1 MVMGIGVWPGDGGEG
16 NTSPKLVAPTERE
29 QSEREQS
36 EQGKSESKS
45 RASETESE
53 VIKSSTRAGRCEQE

>member
-1 MVMGIGVWPGDGGEG
+1 MVMGIGVWGDGGEG
-16 NTSPKLVAPTERE
+16 NTSPKLVAPT
-29 QSEREQS
+29 EREQS